1 MTHFTEDRAAS
12 ALPASVNSFSRPDD
26 SAQSPF
32 HSFWMGG
39 FEAAGHINE
48 YGTRV
53 NMLAATQHDRY
64 LSEDFA
70 LVRRVGIGTVRESA
84 QWHLIDR
91 DGVLDF
97 STLAPVAEAAQA
109 AGVQV
114 LWTLCHYGWPDDLDL
129 FSDELVAR
137 FAAYCEA
144 TARFLASYSDTP
156 PLYAPMNELSFF
168 SWACG
173 DEGLF
178 HPYVRDR
185 GVELKRHLAR
195 AVIAACRAI
204 LRADPRAC
212 LCHIEPIIN
221 VFPPRDR
228 PDLVEEAAAFHE
240 LQFAAWD
247 LISGRQSPEIGGH
260 PRYLDLIGVNFYYDN
275 QWEYLGK
282 RLRWTDVPR
291 DARWVPVRELLANVW
306 RRYRRPLFVAE
317 TSNFGVGRVPW
328 LREMAAEVRVAIDRG
343 VPVQGL
349 CLYPIIDRPSW
360 HDPSH
365 WHNSGLWDLIP
376 DETGR
381 LQRVLFEEYA
391 AELVAARVLLPNQQ
405 TESRVDGPNRPIEP
419 TS

>member
-1 MTHFTEDRAAS
+1 MIHSMEERAAS
-12 ALPASVNSFSRPDD
+12 ALPASVNSLPRPDD

-32 HSFWMGG
+32 RSFWMGG

-48 YGTRV
+48 YGARV

-64 LSEDFA
+64 VADDFA
-70 LVRRVGIGTVRESA
+70 LVRSVGIGTVRESA

-91 DGVLDF
+91 DGAFDF

-114 LWTLCHYGWPDDLDL
+114 LWTLCHYGWPEDLDL

-144 TARFLASYSDTP
+144 AARFLASYSDDP

-195 AVIAACRAI
+195 AVIAGCEAI
-204 LRADPRAC
+204 LRADPRAR

-221 VFPPRDR
+221 VFPPLDR

-247 LISGRQSPEIGGH
+247 LLVGRQNPEIGGH

-282 RLRWTDVPR
+282 RLRWTEVPR
-291 DARWVPVRELLANVW
+291 DSRWVPVRELLANVW
-306 RRYRRPLFVAE
+306 RRYRRPLFFAE
-317 TSNFGVGRVPW
+317 TSNFGAGRVPW
-328 LREMAAEVRVAIDRG
+328 LREMAAEVRAAIDLG
-343 VPVQGL
+343 VPVQGV

-360 HDPSH
+360 HDADH

-381 LQRVLFEEYA
+381 LERVLCEEYA
-391 AELVAARVLLPNQQ
+391 AELVAARVLLPDQ
-405 TESRVDGPNRPIEP
+405 
-419 TS
+419 